1 MGATRPAS
9 VMVGI
14 KLLVFKAILHHI
26 PREAVDV
33 QMCGCAEY
41 LFGPPITDA
50 GRVAPISGSVLWQRL
65 W

>member
-50 GRVAPISGSVLWQRL
+50 GRVAPISA
-65 W
+65 